1 MRKWVL
7 NMIPTLESEKKITCD
22 LCILSKQPEIKNK
35 NIENLSKTH
44 MQLYAELKKNKIHSK
59 EHLDGAQCKEK
70 RIISDKELTTET
82 S

>member
-35 NIENLSKTH
+35 NIENPSKTH
-44 MQLYAELKKNKIHSK
+44 MSEGGDGEEGRREGMGEEGGARSPKNHV
-59 EHLDGAQCKEK
+59 LM
-70 RIISDKELTTET
+70 
-82 S
+82 